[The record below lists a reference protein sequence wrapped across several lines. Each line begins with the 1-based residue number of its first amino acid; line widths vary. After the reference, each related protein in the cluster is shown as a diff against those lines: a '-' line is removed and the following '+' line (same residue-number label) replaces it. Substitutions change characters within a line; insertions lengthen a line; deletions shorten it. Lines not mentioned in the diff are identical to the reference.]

1 MVTVFAYLH
10 RWTVQLGISLSS
22 RLDQFLIKQ
31 TSIRLP
37 IKRLL
42 MTFYSP
48 GLDYS
53 VLVEK
58 TKLALADFQKVIK
71 ISPSVADPYSLGFRS
86 HPK

>member
-71 ISPSVADPYSLGFRS
+71 GGIW
-86 HPK
+86 